1 MNLLFLLKPKNSV
14 DFIYADDSMRKGLAK
29 LRTSGYT
36 AAPVVTREGKY
47 MGTVTEG
54 DFLWYLHDT
63 TESLEEIVNDVYV
76 EQITRENCN
85 QPVHISATMDELLE
99 LVLNQN
105 FVPVVD
111 DRNLFVGI
119 ITRQS
124 VIRHFVDRIKKL
136 KHQVEEQNLDEKEGE
151 NK

>member
-1 MNLLFLLKPKNSV
+1 
-14 DFIYADDSMRKGLAK
+14 
-29 LRTSGYT
+29 
-36 AAPVVTREGKY
+36 
-47 MGTVTEG
+47 
-54 DFLWYLHDT
+54 
-63 TESLEEIVNDVYV
+63 
-76 EQITRENCN
+76 
-85 QPVHISATMDELLE
+85 MDELLE

>member
-76 EQITRENCN
+76 EQITRENWN

-136 KHQVEEQNLDEKEGE
+136 KHQVEEQNLDTKEGE

>member
-63 TESLEEIVNDVYV
+63 TEPLEEIVNEVYV
-76 EQITRENCN
+76 EQITRENWN

>member
-54 DFLWYLHDT
+54 DFLWYLRDT
-63 TESLEEIVNDVYV
+63 TEPLEEIVNEVYV
-76 EQITRENCN
+76 EQITRENWN

>member
-76 EQITRENCN
+76 EPITRENWN

>member
-63 TESLEEIVNDVYV
+63 PESLEEIVNDVYM
-76 EQITRENCN
+76 EQITRENWN

>member
-63 TESLEEIVNDVYV
+63 PESLEEIVNDVYV
-76 EQITRENCN
+76 EQITRENWN

>member
-76 EQITRENCN
+76 EQITRENWN

>member
-63 TESLEEIVNDVYV
+63 TESLEKIVNDIYV
-76 EQITRENCN
+76 EQITRENWN

>member
-63 TESLEEIVNDVYV
+63 AEPLEEIVNDVYV
-76 EQITRENCN
+76 EQITRENWN

>member
-63 TESLEEIVNDVYV
+63 PEPLEEIVNDVYV
-76 EQITRENCN
+76 EQITRENWN

>member
-76 EQITRENCN
+76 EQITRENWN

-111 DRNLFVGI
+111 DRNFFVGI